1 MIVKLFSKIKN
12 ILFDEEEVEVPVLT
26 KEEPKKE
33 KTEELV
39 VSKKEVNYEKE
50 YNERELFNSPQTFNF
65 PAYEETKEL
74 KREKE
79 EPKEEVRSS
88 RSLNIL
94 EYEKRQKKD
103 KPAIFKKEEKT
114 DSKPFKPSPV
124 ISPVYG
130 IIHNSEDI
138 KTIKSSATPKPRTTG
153 PIDVDA
159 IRKKAY
165 GTLEDEIV
173 STLERPLESFYE
185 KEVTKTIDEL
195 LNDNIDEED
204 EPIRNKLDLLDEIE
218 QELDNIP
225 KRETKIN
232 PDDTIESDLF
242 NLIDSMYEKKEEK
255 D

>member
-1 MIVKLFSKIKN
+1 MKLLSKIKN
-12 ILFDEEEVEVPVLT
+12 ILFDEEEIEIPVIT
-26 KEEPKKE
+26 KEEVKEEKKIEEKEIVIPKKE
-33 KTEELV
+33 AAL
-39 VSKKEVNYEKE
+39 EKE
-50 YNERELFNSPQTFNF
+50 YNENELFDSPKTFNF
-65 PAYEETKEL
+65 PAYEETREL
-74 KREKE
+74 KRET
-79 EPKEEVRSS
+79 PKEEIRSS

-103 KPAIFKKEEKT
+103 KANLFKKEEKVET
-114 DSKPFKPSPV
+114 KPFKPSPV

-130 IIHNSEDI
+130 IIHSNEEV

-173 STLERPLESFYE
+173 STLEKPLESFYE
-185 KEVTKTIDEL
+185 SGITKTIDEL
-195 LNDNIDEED
+195 LNENVDQENNNMK
-204 EPIRNKLDLLDEIE
+204 NKLDLLDEIE
-218 QELDNIP
+218 QELDTIP
-225 KRETKIN
+225 KREQKIN

-242 NLIDSMYEKKEEK
+242 NLIDSMYEKKEGG